1 METTAFYALFFV
13 INSLFVVS
21 SCQNE
26 GKASLASFHKLFLGI
41 FLEKHMP
48 VNVAIASCVYQ
59 LKVKSTIR

>member
-1 METTAFYALFFV
+1 M
-13 INSLFVVS
+13 VS

-48 VNVAIASCVYQ
+48 VNAAIASCVYQ